1 MQFNRFIFDN
11 YLATDEGKKALRF
24 FSDFENVIKSK
35 KKSPYFDFL
44 NHISILPIEKEDSNE
59 ELKRFSQNLTYYV
72 GTGDSILEFLEV
84 KNAIEERFQD
94 FGIEAIFDD
103 AKAFIKKEIDSN
115 ENISERGFMTNV
127 RWFSILFYSY
137 APQIFFPYYY
147 ECQFSKLKNVC
158 KEFGISLPKLPPLR
172 KYKERLFYYFEICRT
187 FFDFRQQHNFSPEEF
202 CVFLY
207 YFAPHCIE
215 PMTFSEDLP
224 EPSKVYICGASKE
237 DTEWLKNCD
246 SNTICR
252 WAGNTNMMH
261 GDIMLLY
268 EVKPIAAIR
277 SVWRCVSIGFTDP
290 FEYFADRVWVSKM
303 IRTVPITLDDLRNNP
318 VWKEKGLVKASM
330 QGVAGTPC
338 SKKEYD
344 EFLKMLSEKGFDT
357 AVLPRLQ
364 YTGLPSDVELSI
376 EKDVEEK
383 LLEPLLKKLGYT
395 EKNWVRQLPVRMGR
409 GERNYPDYALFPKGS
424 KGEETAKFLWE
435 AKFTISN
442 KRQLQDAFLQ
452 AKSYAMRL
460 QSEGF
465 GLVSKE
471 GIWISFSKN
480 SFLFDKMKSYSWA
493 NLENP
498 DVFNEVK
505 LSLKG

>member
-1 MQFNRFIFDN
+1 MKFNRFIFDN
-11 YLATDEGKKALRF
+11 YIATDEGKKALRF

-35 KKSPYFDFL
+35 KKSSYFDFL
-44 NHISILPIEKEDSNE
+44 NHISILPIEKEDSDE
-59 ELKRFSQNLTYYV
+59 ELKRYSTIFSDFDFIKTRSNNQKIFNNN
-72 GTGDSILEFLEV
+72 GIDGI
-84 KNAIEERFQD
+84 IES
-94 FGIEAIFDD
+94 G
-103 AKAFIKKEIDSN
+103 KAFFETELVNDEVSTEREYMTFIRYFSLVYYFSASN
-115 ENISERGFMTNV
+115 F
-127 RWFSILFYSY
+127 
-137 APQIFFPYYY
+137 FFPYYF
-147 ECQFSKLKNVC
+147 EQQFPKLESIC
-158 KEFGISLPKLPPLR
+158 KEFDISLPPLPPKR
-172 KYKERLFYYFEICRT
+172 DYKKRFFYYFEICKA
-187 FFDFRQQHNFSPEEF
+187 FYDFRQQYNFTPEEF

-207 YFAPHCIE
+207 YFSPHCIE

-237 DTEWLKNCD
+237 DSEWLKNCD

-268 EVKPIAAIR
+268 EVKPVAAIQ

-303 IRTVPITLDDLRNNP
+303 IRTAPVTLDDLRNNP

-338 SKKEYD
+338 SKNEYD

-357 AVLPRLQ
+357 ALLPRLQ
-364 YTGLPSDVELSI
+364 YTGLPNDVELSI

-460 QSEGF
+460 QSKGL

-471 GIWISFSKN
+471 GIWISFEKD

-493 NLENP
+493 DLENP

-505 LSLKG
+505 LSVQK